1 MGRQCVDAGAV
12 VDTIAIHIGVMPG
25 ALAHGTHAGH
35 DARRDFRFNSHLTA
49 IVKHAHRIAVLNA
62 PFFGIERIK
71 PDLLAA
77 GRFQHVNVTVARVG
91 TGFEMEAKQLQRI
104 LRARGHPN
112 RQMLRH
118 RREEG

>member
-1 MGRQCVDAGAV
+1 MGRQGVDAGAV

-62 PFFGIERIK
+62 AFFGIERIK

-77 GRFQHVNVTVARVG
+77 GRFQHVNVTVAREG
-91 TGFEMEAKQLQRI
+91 ANKYPPQRK
-104 LRARGHPN
+104 
-112 RQMLRH
+112 
-118 RREEG
+118 

>member
-1 MGRQCVDAGAV
+1 MGRQGVDAGAG

-62 PFFGIERIK
+62 AFFGIERIK
-71 PDLLAA
+71 SDLLAA

-104 LRARGHPN
+104 LRARGGIPTVKC
-112 RQMLRH
+112 
-118 RREEG
+118 

>member
-62 PFFGIERIK
+62 AFSASRGLSQTSWRQ
-71 PDLLAA
+71 AA
-77 GRFQHVNVTVARVG
+77 FSTS
-91 TGFEMEAKQLQRI
+91 TL
-104 LRARGHPN
+104 P
-112 RQMLRH
+112 
-118 RREEG
+118 

>member
-62 PFFGIERIK
+62 AFFGIERIK

-77 GRFQHVNVTVARVG
+77 GRCQHVNVTVARVG